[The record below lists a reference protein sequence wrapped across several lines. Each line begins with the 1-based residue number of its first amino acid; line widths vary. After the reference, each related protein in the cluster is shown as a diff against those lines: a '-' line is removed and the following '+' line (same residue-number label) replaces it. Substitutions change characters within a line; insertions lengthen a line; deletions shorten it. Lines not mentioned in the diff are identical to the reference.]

1 MTGLTTK
8 VRDMTAAT
16 TEAPA
21 VETVPTLEMVQPIL
35 GFPAARHFTIVDHH
49 DSLLRTLQ
57 CLDDTD
63 LRFLV
68 VPPNV
73 FYPDYAP
80 VVSDQVVEDLGI
92 TDVADVLL
100 LVLLS
105 APDGLATATVNLR
118 APLLINVRTRQAAQ
132 VVRDDPE
139 RALAAPLQP

>member
-1 MTGLTTK
+1 MIGTTTK
-8 VRDMTAAT
+8 VRDMTAT
-16 TEAPA
+16 TTDAPA
-21 VETVPTLEMVQPIL
+21 VETVPMLEMVQPIL

-57 CLDDTD
+57 CLDDD
-63 LRFLV
+63 ALRFLV

-80 VVSDQVVEDLGI
+80 VVSDQVVEDLEI
-92 TDVADVLL
+92 TAASDVLL

-118 APLLINVRTRQAAQ
+118 APLVINVRTRRAAQ
-132 VVRDDPE
+132 VVLEDQDHP
-139 RALAAPLQP
+139 LAAPLQP

>member
-1 MTGLTTK
+1 MTTPTMES
-8 VRDMTAAT
+8 RAMTAVSTPA
-16 TEAPA
+16 AA
-21 VETVPTLEMVQPIL
+21 VETMPTLELVQPIL
-35 GFPAARHFTIVDHH
+35 GFPTARHFTIVDHH

-57 CLDDTD
+57 CLDATD

-80 VVSDQVVEDLGI
+80 VVSDQVVEDLEIGSA
-92 TDVADVLL
+92 ADVLL

-118 APLLINVRTRQAAQ
+118 APLVINVRTRRAAQ
-132 VVRDDPE
+132 VVLDDQDHP
-139 RALAAPLQP
+139 LAAPIQS

>member
-1 MTGLTTK
+1 MSGPTTK
-8 VRDMTAAT
+8 VRDMTATT

-35 GFPAARHFTIVDHH
+35 GFPAAQHFTIVDHH

-80 VVSDQVVEDLGI
+80 VVSDQVVEDLEI
-92 TDVADVLL
+92 TAASDVLL

-118 APLLINVRTRQAAQ
+118 APLVINVRTRRAAQ
-132 VVRDDPE
+132 VVLEDQDHP
-139 RALAAPLQP
+139 LAAPLQP